1 MKLLVANGVHATPM
15 SAIAKAAN
23 TGMGTIYNYF
33 SNKEILINAI
43 YVHIKQQQEAK
54 LVISASKKTIKS
66 KFEQYYTLVLVSY
79 LDHPDYF
86 RFMDQL
92 QGSPIITKESRDEG
106 YRTINPILEV
116 LKQGQKEKI
125 IKNIELDE
133 LLQFLGGSILSYLR
147 WIIDEKDGKMKKAS
161 FKNQLSLT
169 WDAIKK

>member
-1 MKLLVANGVHATPM
+1 MLHYLRCFYHPEKIVWNNHSKILHLQREQ
-15 SAIAKAAN
+15 KRC
-23 TGMGTIYNYF
+23 YN
-33 SNKEILINAI
+33 
-43 YVHIKQQQEAK
+43 Q
-54 LVISASKKTIKS
+54 
-66 KFEQYYTLVLVSY
+66 QYYTLVLVSY